1 MKRAGFT
8 LIELLIV
15 VVVIGILAAIAI
27 PKYNSMRSK
36 AVLSTLRSDLANLA
50 ISQEAYYDDYYIYAG
65 TTTGLGMTVTQ
76 SVTIA
81 INESTSSGWAA
92 TASHP
97 GLAGENCGIF
107 HGNASAAN
115 ASPAVQPGIIYC
127 TTN

>member
-15 VVVIGILAAIAI
+15 IVVIGILAAIAI
-27 PKYNSMRSK
+27 PKYNSMRNK

-50 ISQEAYYDDYYIYAG
+50 ISQEAYYDDYFLYAANA
-65 TTTGLGMTVTQ
+65 TAMGMTVTQ
-76 SVTIA
+76 SVVVTV
-81 INESTSSGWAA
+81 NENTSSGWAA

-97 GLAGENCGIF
+97 GLAGENCGIY
-107 HGNASAAN
+107 HGNASSAN
-115 ASPAVQPGIIYC
+115 ASPAIEPGIIYC